1 MDVRTATTGTIPSDR
16 PLLPVPP
23 PGTYAVP
30 DPDNPDVITLWR
42 STGTALTPGPPG
54 NAGPPYPPRTPA
66 TMPCPE
72 RTAARRR
79 WYACRNWPW
88 KTAVVDAIRADPLA
102 AAPSGSPSSS
112 PPTSGPGPARRAA
125 TPTGQ
130 EAADRAARALVAAA
144 LAADGWSYARI
155 ADRLDVARF
164 TAWRWARI
172 AARDGDRL
180 QALVL
185 DAALDDTACR
195 P

>member
-16 PLLPVPP
+16 PLLPIPP

-102 AAPSGSPSSS
+102 AALRFAELVPAHEGPRPR
-112 PPTSGPGPARRAA
+112 PPRRD
-125 TPTGQ
+125 THRQ